1 MPTSDNQTRE
11 YVIRQTA
18 RRMPAIALRA
28 RAADAARRGK
38 RQLAMLVPVLAG
50 LLVAYAYRKEL
61 FGVDKPVRIAVAAVL
76 ILLGWSVA
84 RNVGRL
90 AQPRFESRLEPGTAG
105 ILGFVVQLLTL
116 SVLALVSLRLA
127 GLDPSTLAA
136 GAGFTAIV
144 LGLATQQTFGNV
156 FAGVVLL
163 SARPFQVGDRVRFAG
178 FGMDV
183 EGTVA
188 AHGLLHVTLYD
199 GDDQVLIPNN
209 SLLSMSARPILEPDA
224 VDMRARL
231 PLTVDP
237 QSVQQSVDD
246 ALSVS
251 TKGPAH
257 VALEEVDGDDV
268 IVRVRATPQS
278 SDDGGRLAHDVL
290 QAVAGIRS
298 DSA

>member
-1 MPTSDNQTRE
+1 MPSPVDSQTRE
-11 YVIRQTA
+11 HVIRQAA
-18 RRMPAIALRA
+18 RRAPTAALRR
-28 RAADAARRGK
+28 RAADAARRGR
-38 RQLAMLVPVLAG
+38 RQLAMLVPALAG
-50 LLVAYAYRKEL
+50 LLVAYAYRNQL
-61 FGVDKPVRIAVAAVL
+61 FGVDKPVRIGVAAVL
-76 ILLGWSVA
+76 ILLGWAVA

-90 AQPRFESRLEPGTAG
+90 AQPRLDQRLEPGTAG
-105 ILGFVVQLLTL
+105 ILGFVVQLTTL
-116 SVLALVSLRLA
+116 ATAALVGLRLA
-127 GLDPSTLAA
+127 GLQPGALAA

-144 LGLATQQTFGNV
+144 LGLATQQTFGNI

-199 GDDQVLIPNN
+199 GDDQVMIPNN
-209 SLLSMSARPILEPDA
+209 TVLSMSARPIQEPDA

-237 QSVQQSVDD
+237 EAVQRRVDE
-246 ALSVS
+246 AVSVS
-251 TKGPAH
+251 TKGPPH
-257 VALEEVDGDDV
+257 VALEELAGDDV
-268 IVRVRATPQS
+268 IVRVRATPQR

-290 QAVAGIRS
+290 QAVAGFRH
-298 DSA
+298 D